1 MKNNDYWKK
10 RFEIL
15 EEAQMAKGEE
25 YYKELDKQYRKAMN
39 DIESQLTRWYGRIA
53 ENNEI
58 NMSQARKWLKGKELD
73 EFKWTVEEYIQY
85 GKKNAINPIW
95 LKELENASAR
105 AHINRL
111 EALKIQLQQTVESL
125 YQGQNIGMTDAL
137 RRIYE
142 DGYYHSA
149 FEIQRGLNVGWAIP
163 ALDSARVTQ
172 MLSKPWTADG
182 SNFSDRIWKAKG
194 DLVNTLHTEL
204 TQSIIMGRAPD
215 KAIKRIADK
224 FNTSRSRAGRLVMT
238 ESAFFAS
245 ASQRDC
251 FNDLGVEKY
260 EICATLDNR
269 TSETCQE
276 LDGKV
281 FKMSEYEPGLTA
293 PPFHCWCR
301 TTTIPSFD
309 DNFGE
314 RIARDESGRQY
325 YVSDDMKY
333 NDWKREYIDNSH
345 LRNGGNT
352 ITPITDASIG
362 RVKKIE
368 VEGFTDVQNIELQ
381 GQHKALLKHAK
392 DYNNSNEV
400 AYILNSNNPIE
411 LGDSNV
417 LTFTDPNNLRLL
429 TTGSN
434 LFVMHNHPSN
444 SSFSINDLYFFV
456 KNDSIKYLSIVK
468 NNGGIEILTKNSNY
482 DRLELQRHVS
492 RMISKNVKKDLDSEY
507 DKVISKIINNY
518 QGISYG
524 KG

>member
-1 MKNNDYWKK
+1 MKNRQYWKE

-15 EEAQMAKGEE
+15 QESQMAKGEE
-25 YYKELDKQYRKAMN
+25 YYRELDKQYRKSMN
-39 DIESQLTRWYGRIA
+39 EIESQMARWYGRIA

-58 NMSQARKWLKGKELD
+58 NMSQARKWLKGKELE
-73 EFKWTVEEYIQY
+73 EFKWTVEEYIQH
-85 GKKNAINPIW
+85 GKQNSINPIW

-105 AHINRL
+105 AHISRL

-125 YQGQNIGMTDAL
+125 YQSQNIGLSNAL

-142 DGYYHSA
+142 DGYYRSA

-172 MLSKPWTADG
+172 ILSKPWTADG

-215 KAIKRIADK
+215 KAIKRIAEK
-224 FNTSRSRAGRLVMT
+224 FNTSRTRAGRLVMT

-251 FNDLGVEKY
+251 FNDLDVEKY
-260 EICATLDNR
+260 EILATLDNK
-269 TSETCQE
+269 TSEICQE

-301 TTTIPSFD
+301 TTTIPHFD

-325 YVSDDMKY
+325 YVSDDMIY
-333 NDWKREYIDNSH
+333 SDWKKEY
-345 LRNGGNT
+345 
-352 ITPITDASIG
+352 
-362 RVKKIE
+362 
-368 VEGFTDVQNIELQ
+368 
-381 GQHKALLKHAK
+381 
-392 DYNNSNEV
+392 
-400 AYILNSNNPIE
+400 
-411 LGDSNV
+411 
-417 LTFTDPNNLRLL
+417 
-429 TTGSN
+429 
-434 LFVMHNHPSN
+434 
-444 SSFSINDLYFFV
+444 
-456 KNDSIKYLSIVK
+456 VK
-468 NNGGIEILTKNSNY
+468 NNVLNSRNSGIMNNINWL
-482 DRLELQRHVS
+482 RLEFPTTKKFEKHLEKHLDNYPGLTPEQYLQRAQELLS
-492 RMISKNVKKDLDSEY
+492 AELSDNIEGFIDKDGFLFKY
-507 DKVISKIINNY
+507 DKINNDFAI
-518 QGISYG
+518 GRPDGKISTLFKPEDGNEYW
-524 KG
+524 KGERVKYEPKN

>member
-1 MKNNDYWKK
+1 MKNRQYWKE

-15 EEAQMAKGEE
+15 QESQMAKGEE
-25 YYKELDKQYRKAMN
+25 YYRELDKQYRKAMN
-39 DIESQLTRWYGRIA
+39 EIESQMARWYGRVA

-58 NMSQARKWLKGKELD
+58 NMSQARKWLKGKELE
-73 EFKWTVEEYIQY
+73 EFKWTVEEYIQH
-85 GKKNAINPIW
+85 GKQNAINGVW

-105 AHINRL
+105 AHISRL

-125 YQGQNIGMTDAL
+125 YQSQNIGLNSAL

-149 FEIQRGLNVGWAIP
+149 FEVQRGLNVGWTIP

-172 MLSKPWTADG
+172 ILSKPWTTDG
-182 SNFSDRIWKAKG
+182 SNFSDRIWKAKS

-215 KAIKRIADK
+215 KAIKRIAEK
-224 FNTSRSRAGRLVMT
+224 FNTSRTRAGRLVMT

-260 EICATLDNR
+260 EIVATLDTK
-269 TSETCQE
+269 TSEICQE

-301 TTTIPSFD
+301 TTTIPYFD

-333 NDWKREYIDNSH
+333 NDWKKEYVANSSLDESKSGIIDTSIYNLKLKWAKQPEHVMGTKQWKDRVLKAHNEGKSLPGAFYSNIDIQNLIKEYSGTGFAVTKNLYPKEFVSTNDFIGLAYDFKSRKYIKSKRMCIQYSSKGVHAYPVIDN
-345 LRNGGNT
+345 
-352 ITPITDASIG
+352 
-362 RVKKIE
+362 
-368 VEGFTDVQNIELQ
+368 EGSW
-381 GQHKALLKHAK
+381 G
-392 DYNNSNEV
+392 
-400 AYILNSNNPIE
+400 
-411 LGDSNV
+411 
-417 LTFTDPNNLRLL
+417 
-429 TTGSN
+429 
-434 LFVMHNHPSN
+434 
-444 SSFSINDLYFFV
+444 
-456 KNDSIKYLSIVK
+456 
-468 NNGGIEILTKNSNY
+468 
-482 DRLELQRHVS
+482 
-492 RMISKNVKKDLDSEY
+492 
-507 DKVISKIINNY
+507 
-518 QGISYG
+518 
-524 KG
+524 